1 MEEKINP
8 SSNEYYTL
16 LNKPFKVQNIMDE
29 NILKLTLCLEEEIDP
44 FIVLNNIK
52 TDIVMEEEIDLS
64 INESYKLLNKSY
76 NRLTLLWKKWF

>member
-16 LNKPFKVQNIMDE
+16 LNKSFKVHNIMDE

-76 NRLTLLWKKWF
+76 NRLTLLWKK